1 MGALLRGNGQVNAAG
16 GYFDASAIDN
26 SIGSGRLLYTLLNP
40 AQPAG
45 GQGQLAEF
53 TIGCKALGASG
64 LGIPAVLLSDP
75 EGQELASGIA
85 PASAASGT
93 PLLLEC
99 SNAIP
104 TNGCGDVHPAAGGDG
119 DIDVFDALRTLKM
132 SVGVVVPT
140 SSEQTAADV
149 HPDNDPDGDG
159 DIDVLDALRNLKAAV
174 DLVTITSCGGP
185 VQ

>member
-85 PASAASGT
+85 PASGT

-149 HPDNDPDGDG
+149 HPDNDPDPDGDG